1 MYKLCEL
8 ATLQLKKNIEETHTI
23 GNIYKDKQRIGNMLV
38 IMRLEAKDSEEPTK
52 SYIIFNKEKKGKKR
66 KIESPKKKKNL
77 NIYIWFN

>member
-66 KIESPKKKKNL
+66 KIESPKKKKKKPKH
-77 NIYIWFN
+77 IYLI